1 MASHATVWTKSP
13 HSFVKRTVAE
23 ALPGVMS
30 DWACR
35 FLIHWLALPAV
46 QRLAAA
52 VRLASAR
59 QKDTVAAG
67 IPPQEIRAAAGGNLI
82 RKILEALNT
91 VARLSK

>member
-35 FLIHWLALPAV
+35 FLIYWLAL
-46 QRLAAA
+46 RAAA
-52 VRLASAR
+52 RRGVQLASAR

-67 IPPQEIRAAAGGNLI
+67 IPPQEIRAVAGGNLI
-82 RKILEALNT
+82 RKILEALNA